1 MPISLKLL
9 ALVRQQADNV
19 SDEVA
24 EPQENERD
32 PIFAQEP
39 IEQEEAFEMTM

>member
-19 SDEVA
+19 SDEVV
-24 EPQENERD
+24 ESQESEREQILED
-32 PIFAQEP
+32 L
-39 IEQEEAFEMTM
+39 EQEETLEMTM